1 MYQIVFYA
9 PSQEVERVKSSMFQ
23 AGAGKIGNY
32 EFCSFESSGIGQFRP
47 LAGANPF
54 LGTLGELEK
63 VSEVKVE
70 MVCEKSIIK
79 EVILALKSSHPYEM
93 PAYHVIEL
101 LNY

>member
-9 PSQEVERVKSSMFQ
+9 PDQEVERVKSSMFH

-32 EFCSFESSGIGQFRP
+32 EHCSFESSGVGQFRP
-47 LAGANPF
+47 LVGANPF
-54 LGTLGELEK
+54 IGILGELEQ

-79 EVILALKSSHPYEM
+79 EVILALKSSHPYEI
-93 PAYHVIEL
+93 PAYHVMEL